1 MTPELNWP
9 IWVAIILTMPFWL
22 PLILGILAVSVALVI
37 MLAAALFM
45 VVYETF
51 HKPKS
56 DYDS

>member
-22 PLILGILAVSVALVI
+22 PLILGIIAVGVALVI
-37 MLAAALFM
+37 MLAAGLFM

-51 HKPKS
+51 YKHKG